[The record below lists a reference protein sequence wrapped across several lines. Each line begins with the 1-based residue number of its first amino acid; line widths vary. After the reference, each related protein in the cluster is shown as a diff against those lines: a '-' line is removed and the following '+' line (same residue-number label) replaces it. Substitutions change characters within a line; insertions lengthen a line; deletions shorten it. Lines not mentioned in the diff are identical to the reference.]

1 MAQVRD
7 LLLREH
13 IFVPLEGPTLR
24 EAMARMVRGLAQ
36 LGAVQD
42 PAPLEERIA
51 NEPIRDIVALNSRVV
66 LPHYRTRSVGRV
78 TLALGIA
85 PEPLN
90 AKEAGLDARPRVV
103 ALLLAPADS
112 PSLYL
117 QTLASLA
124 RLLQQESVVDQLV
137 GEGSADGVLALDA
150 LADLKI
156 QPALTVRDIM
166 WQRIERL
173 PPDAPVRDAV
183 DLMVRR
189 RIHALPVV
197 GEKGEV
203 LGMVT
208 DRDVMRALMPL
219 PRVEDDEARQTIPDN
234 LTVREIMSR
243 SVLCVSEDLGLSEA
257 ATMMVNKDIE
267 QLPVVSGGALTGIIT
282 RAEIIRKLFG
292 P

>member
-1 MAQVRD
+1 MVQIRD
-7 LLLREH
+7 LLPREH
-13 IFVPLEGPTLR
+13 IFVPLDGPTLR
-24 EAMARMVRGLAQ
+24 EAMAHMVRELARQ
-36 LGAVQD
+36 GAVKD

-51 NEPIRDIVALNSRVV
+51 SEPIRDIVALSSRVV
-66 LPHYRTRSVGRV
+66 LPHYRTRSVDDV

-90 AKEAGLDARPRVV
+90 AKEAGLDARPRLVI
-103 ALLLAPADS
+103 LLLAPSDS

-124 RLLQQESVVDQLV
+124 RLLQQESVVDGLLGQT
-137 GEGSADGVLALDA
+137 SAEGVLAVGA

-156 QPALTVRDIM
+156 QPALTVGDIM
-166 WQRIERL
+166 FHRTEHL
-173 PPDAPVRDAV
+173 PPDAPVREAV
-183 DLMVRR
+183 NLMVRR

-197 GEKGEV
+197 GQKGEV

-208 DRDVMRALMPL
+208 DRDIMRALMPL
-219 PRVEDDEARQTIPDN
+219 PRLDDAEEHQTIPEN
-234 LTVREIMSR
+234 LSVREIMSR
-243 SVLCVSEDLGLSEA
+243 SVLCVSEELGLSEA

-267 QLPVVSGGALTGIIT
+267 RLPVVNEGALTGIIT

>member
-1 MAQVRD
+1 MPQVRD

-13 IFVPLEGPTLR
+13 VFVPLDGPTLR
-24 EAMARMVRGLAQ
+24 EAMTHMVRGLAQ
-36 LGAVQD
+36 LGAVRD
-42 PAPLEERIA
+42 PAPLEDRIA
-51 NEPIRDIVALNSRVV
+51 NEPIRDIVALSSRVV
-66 LPHYRTRSVGRV
+66 LPHYRTLSVDKV

-103 ALLLAPADS
+103 ALLLAPSDS

-124 RLLQQESVVDQLV
+124 RLLQKEGVVDQLV
-137 GEGSADGVLALDA
+137 SQTSADGVLALDA
-150 LADLKI
+150 LTDLKI
-156 QPALTVRDIM
+156 QPALAVRDIM
-166 WQRIERL
+166 LHRIEHL
-173 PPDAPVRDAV
+173 PPEASVRDAV
-183 DLMVRR
+183 NLMVRR
-189 RIHALPVV
+189 RMHALPVV

-208 DRDVMRALMPL
+208 DRDIMRALMPL
-219 PRVEDDEARQTIPDN
+219 PRLEDAEEHQAIPDN
-234 LTVREIMSR
+234 LSVRDIMSR
-243 SVLCVSEDLGLSEA
+243 SVLCVSEELGLSEA
-257 ATMMVNKDIE
+257 ATMMVNKDVE

>member
-1 MAQVRD
+1 MVQVRD
-7 LLLREH
+7 LLPREH
-13 IFVPLEGPTLR
+13 VFVPLEGLTLR
-24 EAMARMVRGLAQ
+24 EAMTHMVRNLAQ
-36 LGAVQD
+36 QGAVKD
-42 PAPLEERIA
+42 PASLEERIA
-51 NEPIRDIVALNSRVV
+51 NEPIRDIVALSSRVV
-66 LPHYRTRSVGRV
+66 LPHYRTRGVDSV
-78 TLALGIA
+78 TMALGIA

-90 AKEAGLDARPRVV
+90 AKEAGLDARPRLVI
-103 ALLLAPADS
+103 LLLAPSDS

-124 RLLQQESVVDQLV
+124 RLLQQEAVVDTLV
-137 GEGSADGVLALDA
+137 SQTSADGVLTLDA
-150 LADLKI
+150 LTDLKI

-166 WQRIERL
+166 LHRTESL
-173 PPDAPVRDAV
+173 PPEAPVREAV
-183 DLMVRR
+183 NLMVRR

-208 DRDVMRALMPL
+208 DRDIMSALMPL
-219 PRVEDDEARQTIPDN
+219 PRLDDAEEHQTIPGN
-234 LTVREIMSR
+234 LSVRDIMSR
-243 SVLCVSEDLGLSEA
+243 SVLCVSEELGLSEA

-267 QLPVVSGGALTGIIT
+267 QLPVVSGGALTGVIT

>member
-1 MAQVRD
+1 MVQVRD
-7 LLLREH
+7 LLPREH
-13 IFVPLEGPTLR
+13 VFVPLEGLTLR
-24 EAMARMVRGLAQ
+24 EAMTHMVRSLAQ
-36 LGAVQD
+36 QGAVKD
-42 PAPLEERIA
+42 PASLEERIA
-51 NEPIRDIVALNSRVV
+51 NEPIRDIVALSSRVV
-66 LPHYRTRSVGRV
+66 LPHYRTRGVDGV
-78 TLALGIA
+78 TMALGIA

-90 AKEAGLDARPRVV
+90 AKEAGLDARPRLVI
-103 ALLLAPADS
+103 LLLAPSDS

-124 RLLQQESVVDQLV
+124 RLLQQEAVVDTLV
-137 GEGSADGVLALDA
+137 SQTSVDGVLTFDA
-150 LADLKI
+150 LTDLKI

-166 WQRIERL
+166 LHRTERL
-173 PPDAPVRDAV
+173 PPEAPVREAV

-208 DRDVMRALMPL
+208 DRDIMRALMPL
-219 PRVEDDEARQTIPDN
+219 PRLDDAEEHQTIPGN
-234 LTVREIMSR
+234 LSVRDIMSR
-243 SVLCVSEDLGLSEA
+243 SVLCVSEELGLSEA

-267 QLPVVSGGALTGIIT
+267 QLPVVSGGALTGVIT
-282 RAEIIRKLFG
+282 RAEIIRRLFG

>member
-1 MAQVRD
+1 MAQIRD
-7 LLLREH
+7 LLPREH
-13 IFVPLEGPTLR
+13 VFVPLQGPTLR
-24 EAMARMVRGLAQ
+24 EAMAHMVRGLAQ
-36 LGAVQD
+36 QGAVKD
-42 PAPLEERIA
+42 AAPLEERIVS
-51 NEPIRDIVALNSRVV
+51 EPIRDVVALTSRVV
-66 LPHYRTRSVGRV
+66 LPHYRTPSVDSV

-85 PEPLN
+85 AEPLN

-103 ALLLAPADS
+103 ALLLAPSDS

-124 RLLQQESVVDQLV
+124 RLLQQESVVDLLV
-137 GEGSADGVLALDA
+137 DQSSVDGVLALEA
-150 LADLKI
+150 LTDLKI

-166 WQRIERL
+166 LHRMECL

-183 DLMVRR
+183 NLMVRR

-197 GEKGEV
+197 GDKGEV

-208 DRDVMRALMPL
+208 DRDIMRALMPL
-219 PRVEDDEARQTIPDN
+219 PRLDDAETHQTIPDN
-234 LTVREIMSR
+234 LAVRDIMAR
-243 SVLCVSEDLGLSEA
+243 SVLCVSEELGLSEA